1 MAPQSPTQNRFCE
14 TQPSVILGG
23 DEALLIGTVAYGRP
37 MDPPYTPYDDLPEK
51 LRKEMQ
57 LLQHYKDCVNI
68 QARKVVDVAITEW
81 QEADAQVART
91 SG

>member
-1 MAPQSPTQNRFCE
+1 MQQHEPEIDVVGWYPYRRHNPIVGTAPNGP
-14 TQPSVILGG
+14 L
-23 DEALLIGTVAYGRP
+23 
-37 MDPPYTPYDDLPEK
+37 MDTPYTPYDDLPEK